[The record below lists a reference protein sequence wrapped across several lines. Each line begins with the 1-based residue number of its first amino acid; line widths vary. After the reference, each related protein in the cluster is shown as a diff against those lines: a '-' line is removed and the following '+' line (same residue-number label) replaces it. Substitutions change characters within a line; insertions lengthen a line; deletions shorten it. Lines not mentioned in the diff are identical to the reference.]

1 MSKKMPTL
9 FTYCIPS
16 DKGAAPNP
24 FWGVCT
30 LVICKP
36 VIRRVAQV
44 GDWIVGTGSVDS
56 PIGNASGKVV
66 YAMQVSQKMT
76 IEEYDK
82 YVKKHIPQKKPDWTN
97 DDVRRRLGDAIYD
110 FSTKPPEVRKSI
122 HNESHRERDQRGDY
136 ALLSNHFYYFGDK
149 PRKLPKELEPIVK
162 QGPGHRS
169 KSNDPYLGDF
179 MNWLEGLGLEP
190 NKLYGKPQKQL
201 WKDGYDKWCS
211 PC

>member
-1 MSKKMPTL
+1 MVKL

-16 DKGAAPNP
+16 DNGAAPNP

-44 GDWIVGTGSVDS
+44 GDWIVGTGSVNS

-76 IEEYDK
+76 MEKYDEYVEDYIPLK
-82 YVKKHIPQKKPDWTN
+82 YPDWSN
-97 DDVRRRLGDAIYD
+97 DDVRRKLGDAIYD
-110 FSTKPPEVRKSI
+110 FSTKPPLIRKSV
-122 HNESHRERDQRGDY
+122 HDESYRDKDQRGHY
-136 ALLSNHFYYFGDK
+136 ALLSNLFFYFGDK
-149 PRKLPKELEPIVK
+149 PKKLPKELEPIVK
-162 QGPGHRS
+162 QSPGHRS
-169 KSNDPYLGDF
+169 KSNDPYVEEFL
-179 MNWLEGLGLEP
+179 NWLYGLGLEP

-201 WKDGYDKWCS
+201 WKDEYDNWCS